1 MKTRTSTKLLNSC
14 HFAVRRCGV
23 FVAKNLLNIKVIPR
37 QARLPIYNTLK
48 ILLSQKKPNIIQ
60 TVGSYGKQLLGFIRQ
75 RVNTDED
82 AEDILQDVWYQLS
95 TVPEIEAIE
104 QMSSWLYRVARNRI
118 IDKYRKQKPESL
130 EDHGYEDEDGE
141 FHFKDILLADD
152 NTPETAYLKDLFWE
166 QLNIALDELP
176 ENQRQVFIWNELE
189 DQTFQEI
196 ADRTGENIKTLISRK
211 RYAVRHLRER
221 LESVYREFVNY

>member
-1 MKTRTSTKLLNSC
+1 VGFTTKAQIDTNLFDLVLIRVLLGKKHCYHLKYFRNP
-14 HFAVRRCGV
+14 AVCQSV
-23 FVAKNLLNIKVIPR
+23 IVQKVR
-37 QARLPIYNTLK
+37 
-48 ILLSQKKPNIIQ
+48 LSQKKPNIIQ
-60 TVGSYGKQLLGFIRQ
+60 TVTSYGKQLLGFIRQ

-130 EDHGYEDEDGE
+130 EDFSYEDEDGE

-152 NTPETAYLKDLFWE
+152 NTPESAYLKDLFWE

-221 LESVYREFVNY
+221 LECVYREFVNY